1 VEAGMLAKMGALEGV
16 FLVAVM
22 ATIYK
27 RRQISFSTQA
37 VAPWGAKRNLVVTEP
52 MHGSDGKRG
61 TFKVTVADN
70 NGMVASYKGRQ
81 DVCMPAPSFDPNEE
95 RRQDLD
101 CLQE

>member
-1 VEAGMLAKMGALEGV
+1 
-16 FLVAVM
+16 
-22 ATIYK
+22 
-27 RRQISFSTQA
+27 
-37 VAPWGAKRNLVVTEP
+37 